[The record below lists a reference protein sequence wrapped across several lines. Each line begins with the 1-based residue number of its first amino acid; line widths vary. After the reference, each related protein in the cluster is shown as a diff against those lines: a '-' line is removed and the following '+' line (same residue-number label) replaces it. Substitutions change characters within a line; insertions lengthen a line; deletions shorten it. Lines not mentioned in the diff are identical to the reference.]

1 MPCISNVRT
10 NTILMDNLFL
20 SGLRL
25 AGADAATLLVGAL
38 TSKYLLYLTKI
49 ASTLQMQTIASV
61 TSELQV
67 QALCKLSPGSITAI
81 VVSNRNLETFGF
93 DESGQQALN
102 LLKKDS
108 LNEFRN
114 VHSDVIILVEGR
126 GYPLMKE
133 ANEKSKEVSISEA
146 VDEDELNKLKM
157 AWRIPFK

>member
-1 MPCISNVRT
+1 MNSKFKLCANFHLGVLQR
-10 NTILMDNLFL
+10 L
-20 SGLRL
+20 SFPTG
-25 AGADAATLLVGAL
+25 TW
-38 TSKYLLYLTKI
+38 
-49 ASTLQMQTIASV
+49 
-61 TSELQV
+61 
-67 QALCKLSPGSITAI
+67 
-81 VVSNRNLETFGF
+81 ETFGF